1 MKASKASSV
10 YNIYC
15 DESCHLEHDHQKV
28 MVLGAVWC
36 PLEGVKR
43 ISTDLRNI
51 KAMHGLAK
59 DFEIKW
65 VKISPAKVGFY
76 LDIADYFFDTDALN
90 FRGVVIP
97 NKDKLNHEAFFQSHD
112 EWYYKMF
119 FVLLKQI
126 LDPRFRYRIYLDIKD
141 TRSQE
146 KVKKLHEVLCNNI
159 YDFDKSIIER
169 VQQVRSHEVEI
180 MQITDLLTGALAYIH
195 RGLATSQA
203 KLALVK
209 KLQER
214 SGLTLLNT
222 TLPREEKMNIL
233 VWSPQEW

>member
-36 PLEGVKR
+36 PLEEVKR